1 MPQPVRCLGLTNE
14 KAAFSINQSKQ
25 ICIAPCVA
33 SESEAHTGGHKADCL
48 RSLYVNV
55 NVKRAQIVDIELA
68 TDSNSDATISSENYQ
83 NYIMWC
89 CIMCITHKKH

>member
-1 MPQPVRCLGLTNE
+1 
-14 KAAFSINQSKQ
+14 
-25 ICIAPCVA
+25 
-33 SESEAHTGGHKADCL
+33 
-48 RSLYVNV
+48 VNV

>member
-1 MPQPVRCLGLTNE
+1 LHLVEVHQNRRRPRN
-14 KAAFSINQSKQ
+14 
-25 ICIAPCVA
+25 
-33 SESEAHTGGHKADCL
+33 
-48 RSLYVNV
+48 VNV